1 MLISGYTDLT
11 YAMKP
16 EESLPPDIKAMGS
29 CSAGGVC
36 VAVGPAPGRGQA
48 VRRGKSG
55 AHGTNGHSVFVF
67 MEDPLF
73 RFSLDVAVLFVRLDH
88 SMRHGP

>member
-16 EESLPPDIKAMGS
+16 EESLPPDIMARGS

-36 VAVGPAPGRGQA
+36 VAVGPALGGADGQKGQE
-48 VRRGKSG
+48 RR
-55 AHGTNGHSVFVF
+55 ARDERHSVFVF